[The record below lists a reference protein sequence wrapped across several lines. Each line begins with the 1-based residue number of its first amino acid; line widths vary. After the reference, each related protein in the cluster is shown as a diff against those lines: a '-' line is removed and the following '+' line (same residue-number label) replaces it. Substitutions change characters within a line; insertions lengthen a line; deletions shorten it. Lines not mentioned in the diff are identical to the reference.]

1 MCVDWYVLSLCTDH
15 TMVAEMLDFCR
26 EQAKKGLADA
36 QRALADRVLHTS
48 QLRVLYNLEVRGRG
62 GEGRG
67 RERGGKGR
75 GGERGGERWWYII
88 HFTKVLWN
96 AVC

>member
-62 GEGRG
+62 GE
-67 RERGGKGR
+67 
-75 GGERGGERWWYII
+75 RWWYII